1 VAPELRVILQPL
13 AYDIAAE
20 VVIPVM
26 LLLPIN

>member
-1 VAPELRVILQPL
+1 VILQPL